1 MSNLRRIANEIITGE
16 VKTAV
21 LIHKQQRLCGGF
33 KKAIEKEKEGN
44 QQSFRT
50 L

>member
-1 MSNLRRIANEIITGE
+1 MSNLRKIANEIITGE
-16 VKTAV
+16 AKAAV

-33 KKAIEKEKEGN
+33 KKALEKEKEDG
-44 QQSFRT
+44 QQSYKT

>member
-33 KKAIEKEKEGN
+33 KKALEKEKEGN
-44 QQSFRT
+44 QQSFRR